1 MLNIKKILL
10 PVDFPNTSLG
20 VVHQAAALARHF
32 HSEVVILHVVTA
44 RNHAAHLPEDL
55 PSPADWDLLAEIIRG
70 ARKEIDESLA
80 AELDGLAIRRVLAR
94 GNVARAI
101 VQMAQEENVDLI
113 MMPSHGHT
121 FCQFLLG
128 SAAANVLH
136 GTGCPVWTSSYVNE
150 SPEQNFAVRNILCA
164 VDFNA
169 RDQDAVSWAA
179 QLAAE
184 NGACL
189 TLAHVTAGMRRWGPG
204 ASYTDS
210 RWKETLAT
218 NASQRIANLRHEMG
232 IKADIFIGCG
242 DKPTVLG
249 QAAKQTKADLL
260 VTGCHPYA
268 GHMRTHGYATIC
280 ALPIPILSV

>member
-1 MLNIKKILL
+1 M
-10 PVDFPNTSLG
+10 
-20 VVHQAAALARHF
+20 
-32 HSEVVILHVVTA
+32 
-44 RNHAAHLPEDL
+44 
-55 PSPADWDLLAEIIRG
+55 
-70 ARKEIDESLA
+70 
-80 AELDGLAIRRVLAR
+80 
-94 GNVARAI
+94 ARAI
-101 VQMAQEENVDLI
+101 VQAAQEENVDLI

-128 SAAANVLH
+128 SVAANSLH
-136 GTGCPVWTSSYVNE
+136 GVGCPVWTSGYVNE
-150 SPEQNFAVRNILCA
+150 SLEQNFAVRNVLCA
-164 VDFNA
+164 VDLNS

-189 TLAHVTAGMRRWGPG
+189 TIAHVTAGMRRWGPG

-210 RWKETLAT
+210 RWKETLASD
-218 NASQRIANLRHEMG
+218 ASQRIANLRHEMG

-242 DKPTVLG
+242 DKPTVLS

>member
-1 MLNIKKILL
+1 M
-10 PVDFPNTSLG
+10 
-20 VVHQAAALARHF
+20 
-32 HSEVVILHVVTA
+32 
-44 RNHAAHLPEDL
+44 
-55 PSPADWDLLAEIIRG
+55 
-70 ARKEIDESLA
+70 
-80 AELDGLAIRRVLAR
+80 
-94 GNVARAI
+94 ARAI
-101 VQMAQEENVDLI
+101 VQAAQEENVDLI

-128 SAAANVLH
+128 SVAANVLH
-136 GTGCPVWTSSYVNE
+136 GIGCPVWTSGYVNE
-150 SPEQNFAVRNILCA
+150 SLEQNFAVRNILCA

-189 TLAHVTAGMRRWGPG
+189 TIAHVTAGMRRWGPG
-204 ASYTDS
+204 ASTPI
-210 RWKETLAT
+210 RGGKKRLPVTLLSVLLTCA
-218 NASQRIANLRHEMG
+218 HEMG

-242 DKPTVLG
+242 DKPTVLS

-280 ALPIPILSV
+280 ALPIPVLSV